1 MYRSNSS
8 PTVAQLCCV
17 TKRREKTP
25 PKPLDSASLREL
37 AFGYVARFATTRARL
52 GSYLGRKLRERGWN
66 DTEPA
71 DPAALVAYM
80 ADRGYID
87 DAGYATMK
95 AGSLLRRGYG
105 RRRVANMYYADG
117 IEEGDRRGAEDLCEA
132 ERISAIV
139 ALARRR
145 HFGPFAE
152 VAPDDALRQRQLATL
167 IRAGHEFGLAK
178 RLLDLGREGDETR
191 IVERLAEG

>member
-1 MYRSNSS
+1 MYRSNSR

-17 TKRREKTP
+17 TNRREKTP

-37 AFGYVARFATTRARL
+37 AFSYVARFATTRARL

-66 DTEPA
+66 DTQPA
-71 DPAALVAYM
+71 DPAALVAQM

-105 RRRVANMYYADG
+105 KRRVANMYYADG
-117 IEEGDRRGAEDLCEA
+117 IEEGDRREADELCEA

-145 HFGPFAE
+145 HFGPFADS
-152 VAPDDALRQRQLATL
+152 APDDKLRQRQLATL

-178 RLLDLGREGDETR
+178 RLLDLAREGDETR
-191 IVERLAEG
+191 VVQRLMEG